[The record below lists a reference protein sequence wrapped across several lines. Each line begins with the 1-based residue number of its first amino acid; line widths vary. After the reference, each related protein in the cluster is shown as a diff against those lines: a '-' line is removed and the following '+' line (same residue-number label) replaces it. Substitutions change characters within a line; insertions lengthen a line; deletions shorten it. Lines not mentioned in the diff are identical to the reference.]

1 MILSKTD
8 ATQLVI
14 AIQMVD
20 GLVNELYHTNECI
33 PLDIDT
39 YVTLI
44 TDILYK
50 CDPISLHRTTMICRF
65 YKLYELIP
73 KEHRMS
79 EMDFRMMVFD
89 IIMDGDQQT
98 NFSYEFILKSIQS
111 DFCKKIK
118 I

>member
-14 AIQMVD
+14 AIQIVD
-20 GLVNELYHTNECI
+20 ALVNELYHTNKSI
-33 PLDIDT
+33 PLDIDK

-50 CDPISLHRTTMICRF
+50 YDPISLHYMTILGRF

-79 EMDFRMMVFD
+79 EMYFRMMVFD
-89 IIMDGDQQT
+89 IIMDGDQ
-98 NFSYEFILKSIQS
+98 
-111 DFCKKIK
+111 
-118 I
+118 